1 MQRTIG
7 HVPDAPLAELHLS
20 DAPTVTAPDGSDVHV
35 LLARPGGSMAVFV
48 LEPGRVSAAV
58 AHRTVDEIWFV
69 LDGRGEMWRRDGRE
83 ERVVALSAGQCL
95 TIPAGTAF
103 QFRAASDERLRVVA
117 VTMPPWPGPDEA
129 TPVAGREEWR

>member
-1 MQRTIG
+1 MKRTIG
-7 HVPDAPLAELHLS
+7 RVPDAPFAELHLA

-35 LLARPGGSMAVFV
+35 LLARSGGSMAVFV
-48 LEPGRVSAAV
+48 LEPGHVSAAV

-69 LDGRGEMWRRDGRE
+69 LDGRGEMWRRNGRE
-83 ERVVALSAGQCL
+83 ERVVALSAGLCL

-103 QFRAASDERLRVVA
+103 QFRVAADERLRVVA